1 MHGRRFAALR
11 TISALVLREM
21 STRYGKT
28 PGGYIWAIVEPL
40 GMIMVLS
47 IGFGLLLRSPSLG
60 TSFLLFYATGY
71 LVYNFALGIER
82 TVNSALRFSKSL
94 LFYPRVTWIDAIIA
108 RFVLNAMTGILII
121 YLLLAGILWFTE
133 TRTVIDMIPVIQAM
147 AMAAVLGLGIGALNC
162 FMTMYFPIWNTAWSI
177 ATRPLFLM
185 SGIFYIYEDL
195 PQLAQ
200 QVLWYNPLLH
210 LTGHMRSGFYPM
222 YDAPY
227 VSGLY
232 VMVIALVTLM
242 LGLILLRRQH
252 KELINL

>member
-71 LVYNFALGIER
+71 LVFNFALGIER
-82 TVNSALRFSKSL
+82 TVNSALQFSKSL
-94 LFYPRVTWIDAIIA
+94 LFYPRVTWIDAILA

-121 YLLLAGILWFTE
+121 YLLLAGILWYTE

-162 FMTMYFPIWNTAWSI
+162 FLTMYFPIWKTAWSI

-195 PQLAQ
+195 PPLAQ

-222 YDAPY
+222 YDAPH

-242 LGLILLRRQH
+242 LGLILLRRHH

>member
-1 MHGRRFAALR
+1 MHGRRFATLR

-200 QVLWYNPLLH
+200 QILWYNPLLH

-242 LGLILLRRQH
+242 LGLILLRRHH

>member
-242 LGLILLRRQH
+242 LGLILLRRHH

>member
-1 MHGRRFAALR
+1 MHGRRFATLR

-242 LGLILLRRQH
+242 LGLILLRRHH